1 MCVGYRQRHNQIT
14 YRKQS
19 ILTRAGLSCP
29 VKRLAASEQYERL
42 CELCVY
48 CHGQSCPASTKE
60 VSMETMLIDASS
72 VHMRN
77 RRSKH
82 NTGQDTRSGTC

>member
-1 MCVGYRQRHNQIT
+1 MPGEALGGPRNNTSVFVSYACT
-14 YRKQS
+14 ATDK
-19 ILTRAGLSCP
+19 
-29 VKRLAASEQYERL
+29 AALPQ
-42 CELCVY
+42 
-48 CHGQSCPASTKE
+48 QKK
-60 VSMETMLIDASS
+60 VSMEKMLIDASS